1 MEFVLVLV
9 VLLLVVAGGVTTLT
23 VRGTRRAVHAV
34 QGSGA
39 VRRGRELGGYAAL
52 AAGAVRDPAGTDR
65 TAAALAVRVT
75 TASMTLQRE
84 VAAARRTGV
93 HLGDVPE
100 VLPRLADEGYALSRA
115 LRVAATT
122 KAEHSAAL
130 CDHARDHLAAVADV
144 TGAVRA
150 SAALPRADGGVA
162 AEATSAAARLRAYA
176 GAYRDLV
183 RPDTTA

>member
-9 VLLLVVAGGVTTLT
+9 VLLLVVAGGVSTLA

-34 QGSGA
+34 RGSDA

-75 TASMTLQRE
+75 AASISLQRE
-84 VAAARRTGV
+84 VAAARRTGT

-115 LRVAATT
+115 LRVAATAR
-122 KAEHSAAL
+122 AEDAAAL
-130 CDHARDHLAAVADV
+130 CDAARSHLAAVADLI
-144 TGAVRA
+144 GAVRA
-150 SAALPRADGGVA
+150 SAALPRADGGIA
-162 AEATSAAARLRAYA
+162 AEAADAAAKLRAYA

>member
-9 VLLLVVAGGVTTLT
+9 VLVLLVAGGLTTAA
-23 VRGTRRAVHAV
+23 VRGTRRAVSAV
-34 QGSGA
+34 RDSGA

-52 AAGAVRDPAGTDR
+52 AAVAVRDPAGTDR
-65 TAAALAVRVT
+65 TAAGLAVRVT
-75 TASMTLQRE
+75 TASMTLRRE
-84 VAAARRTGV
+84 VAAAQRAGA

-115 LRVAATT
+115 LRVAAT
-122 KAEHSAAL
+122 APADHSAAL
-130 CDHARDHLAAVADV
+130 CDAARAHLAAVADV

-150 SAALPRADGGVA
+150 SAALPRADGGIA
-162 AEATSAAARLRAYA
+162 AEAADAAARLRAYA

-183 RPDTTA
+183 RPPRAR

>member
-9 VLLLVVAGGVTTLT
+9 LLLLVVAGGVTTLA
-23 VRGTRRAVHAV
+23 VRGTRRAVRAV

-39 VRRGRELGGYAAL
+39 VRRGRELGGYAVL

-75 TASMTLQRE
+75 TSSMTLQRE
-84 VAAARRTGV
+84 VAAAQRAGA
-93 HLGDVPE
+93 HLGDVPD

-115 LRVAATT
+115 LRVAATAG
-122 KAEHSAAL
+122 AEHPAAL
-130 CDHARDHLAAVADV
+130 CAAARAHLAAVADV
-144 TGAVRA
+144 VGAVRA
-150 SAALPRADGGVA
+150 SAALPRADGGIA
-162 AEATSAAARLRAYA
+162 AEAADAAARLQAYA

-183 RPDTTA
+183 RPPGAR